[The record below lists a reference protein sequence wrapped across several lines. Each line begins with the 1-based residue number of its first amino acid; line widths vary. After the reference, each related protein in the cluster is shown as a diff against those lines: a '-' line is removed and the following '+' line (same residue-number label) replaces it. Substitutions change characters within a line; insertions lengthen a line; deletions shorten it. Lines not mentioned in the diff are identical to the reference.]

1 MEDRLKNRVGQ
12 ERADF
17 DIYNVDADALW
28 EGIAGE
34 LDKQKRLSPWKV
46 YTRIAAAVVMAVG
59 ISWIVYEYNSN
70 PYSDGFALHDLS
82 PELAET
88 EFFYSQ
94 QVAEKMQL
102 IKSTNSAIDPEVL
115 DNLAIL
121 DSAYQELKLDLKDN
135 AANEEVID
143 AMITNYRIKLQL
155 LEQILMEIKEH
166 DNELDNEISI

>member
-1 MEDRLKNRVGQ
+1 MEDKLKKRVEE

-17 DIYNVDADALW
+17 DLYEIDSNALW
-28 EGIAGE
+28 EGIEAD
-34 LDKQKRLSPWKV
+34 LNKQKKINPWKI
-46 YTRIAAAVVMAVG
+46 YSRIAAAVVAVIG
-59 ISWIVYEYNSN
+59 ISWIAYSYSFGT
-70 PYSDGFALHDLS
+70 YSDGFALHELS

-94 QVAEKMQL
+94 QVAEKIQM
-102 IKSTNSAIDPEVL
+102 IKASTGALDPDVL

-121 DSAYQELKLDLKDN
+121 DSAYTELKIDLKDN

-166 DNELDNEISI
+166 DHEFNNEISI

>member
-1 MEDRLKNRVGQ
+1 MKDRLRERVEEGK
-12 ERADF
+12 ADF
-17 DIYNVDADALW
+17 EVYQVDADALW
-28 EGIAGE
+28 TGIAGE

-46 YTRIAAAVVMAVG
+46 YSRIAAAVVLAIGV
-59 ISWIVYEYNSN
+59 SWVVYEFSSN
-70 PYSDGFALHDLS
+70 PYSDGFALHELS

-94 QVAEKMQL
+94 QVEEK
-102 IKSTNSAIDPEVL
+102 IKMIKASKSVVDPEVL
-115 DNLAIL
+115 DNLAML

-166 DNELDNEISI
+166 DNELDNEVNI